1 MAGLS
6 AKSGRLTF
14 VRLFL
19 RMSKILTAG
28 RLEQKSSC
36 GISHLF
42 VLPKEQLKADRHNVV
57 SSGAEPEENY
67 MSKESSAEEHSA
79 AELLEED
86 RFEEERVR
94 LVLSKGRKTSY
105 RMRLACQ
112 VAASKMERT
121 LDEEDDEFVTVNH
134 ETLSAQG
141 SKQ

>member
-79 AELLEED
+79 AELLED
-86 RFEEERVR
+86 PLEEERVR
-94 LVLSKGRKTSY
+94 LVLSEGRKTSY

>member
-1 MAGLS
+1 
-6 AKSGRLTF
+6 
-14 VRLFL
+14 
-19 RMSKILTAG
+19 MSKILTAG

-79 AELLEED
+79 AELLED
-86 RFEEERVR
+86 PLEEERVR
-94 LVLSKGRKTSY
+94 LVLSEGRKTSY